1 MVAPRWQRWLRL
13 LRNGAAAIGLLAL
26 LLTLAVIA
34 LPPVRG
40 FFETW
45 LLDRMT
51 QRAVSY
57 AEAEGQGSEAADAL
71 RDAAIA
77 DPDGAQRAVALD
89 PSRLPADQLRVA
101 QWLANR
107 YHLGVA
113 PVAAIVAE
121 AYRIG
126 PKLGLQP
133 TLLLAVA
140 AVESNFNPYI
150 QSDAGADGLMQIMS
164 KIHIKRLEAEGG
176 RLTAFDPI
184 VNLRVGAK
192 ILQDC
197 VKFIGGTTEDGL
209 RFYLGGSRVDTEIS
223 NRYIQKVNDIK
234 GPLDALVAEKAG
246 K

>member
-1 MVAPRWQRWLRL
+1 MALRWPPWLRL
-13 LRNGAAAIGLLAL
+13 LRNAAAAIGLLAL
-26 LLTLAVIA
+26 VLAVALVA

-40 FFETW
+40 FFEAW

-57 AEAEGQGSEAADAL
+57 AEAEGQDDAAADAL

-77 DPDGAQRAVALD
+77 DPGGAQRAVALD
-89 PSRLPADQLRVA
+89 PARLPADQARVA
-101 QWLANR
+101 QWLASR
-107 YHLGVA
+107 YRIGVA

-164 KIHIKRLEAEGG
+164 RIHIKRLEAEGG
-176 RLTAFDPI
+176 RQTAFDPI

-197 VKFIGGTTEDGL
+197 VKFIGGSTEDGL
-209 RFYLGGSRVDTEIS
+209 RFYLGGSRVDAEIS

-234 GPLDALVAEKAG
+234 GPLDALVAQKAG
-246 K
+246 R

>member
-1 MVAPRWQRWLRL
+1 MAWRWPYWLRL
-13 LRNGAAAIGLLAL
+13 LRNAAATVGLLAL
-26 LLTLAVIA
+26 VLAGVVA

-40 FFETW
+40 YLEAW

-57 AEAEGQGSEAADAL
+57 AEAEGQDDASANAL

-77 DPDGAQRAVALD
+77 DPGGAQRAVALD
-89 PSRLPADQLRVA
+89 PDRLPADQARVA
-101 QWLANR
+101 HWLASR
-107 YHLGVA
+107 YRIGVA

-164 KIHIKRLEAEGG
+164 RIHIKRLEAEGG

-197 VKFIGGTTEDGL
+197 VKFMGGSSDDGL
-209 RFYLGGSRVDTEIS
+209 RFYLGGSRVDSEIS
-223 NRYIQKVNDIK
+223 DRYIQKVNDIK
-234 GPLDALVAEKAG
+234 GPLDALVAVRPG

>member
-1 MVAPRWQRWLRL
+1 MVPRWPRWLHL
-13 LRNGAAAIGLLAL
+13 LRHAAAAIGLLAL
-26 LLTLAVIA
+26 VLTVAVIT

-40 FFETW
+40 FFEAW

-57 AEAEGQGSEAADAL
+57 AEAEAERDPPAAAL

-77 DPDGAQRAVALD
+77 DPAGAERAVALD
-89 PSRLPADQLRVA
+89 PGRLPPEQARVA
-101 QWLANR
+101 HWLANR
-107 YHLGVA
+107 YRIGVA

-176 RLTAFDPI
+176 RQTAFDPI

-197 VKFIGGTTEDGL
+197 IKFIGGSTEDGL
-209 RFYLGGSRVDTEIS
+209 RFYLGGSRVDSEIS

-234 GPLDALVAEKAG
+234 GPLDALMAEKAG

>member
-1 MVAPRWQRWLRL
+1 MAPRWQRWLRL
-13 LRNGAAAIGLLAL
+13 LRNGAAAIGLLVL
-26 LLTLAVIA
+26 LLTLAVTT

-40 FFETW
+40 FFEAW

-57 AEAEGQGSEAADAL
+57 AEAEDQDDAAAKAL

-77 DPDGAQRAVALD
+77 DPDGAQRAMALD
-89 PSRLPADQLRVA
+89 PSRLPPDQARVA
-101 QWLANR
+101 EWLANR
-107 YHLGVA
+107 YRIGVA

-192 ILQDC
+192 ILHDC
-197 VKFIGGTTEDGL
+197 IKFLGGSTDDGL
-209 RFYLGGSRVDTEIS
+209 RFYLGGSRVDSEIS
-223 NRYIQKVNDIK
+223 NRYLQKVNDIK
-234 GPLDALVAEKAG
+234 GPLDALVAAKPA